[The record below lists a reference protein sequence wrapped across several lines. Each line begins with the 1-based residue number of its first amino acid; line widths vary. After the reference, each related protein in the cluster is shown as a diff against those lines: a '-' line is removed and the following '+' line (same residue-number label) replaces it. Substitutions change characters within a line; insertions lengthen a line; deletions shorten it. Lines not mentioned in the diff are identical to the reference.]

1 MDVSLKTAPVERMV
15 TLDQAKAQLRVPSA
29 FTDDDDYINGLILSA
44 ESYVDGR
51 DGILGRA
58 VVSQTWAG
66 TLDFVFP
73 DQIEVPLPPL
83 QSVLSIKYIDGDG
96 VEQTLAST
104 EYQVIKNVEPGL
116 IVPAFG
122 KSWPA
127 VRAQRQAITVEF
139 VAGYGGAAAMP
150 EKIKQMILYLVSH
163 WYIQRVPVNVGNIV
177 NEIPETFTALFNAS
191 RNWGF

>member
-1 MDVSLKTAPVERMV
+1 MDVSLKTAPAERMV

-29 FTDDDDYINGLILSA
+29 FADDDDYINGLILRA

-58 VVSQTWAG
+58 VITQTWTG
-66 TLDFVFP
+66 TLDFAFP
-73 DQIEVPLPPL
+73 SKIEVPLPPL
-83 QSVLSIKYIDGDG
+83 QSVSSITYLDGDG
-96 VEQTLAST
+96 GEQTLAST

-122 KSWPA
+122 KSWPT
-127 VRAQRQAITVEF
+127 VRAQRQAVTVEF